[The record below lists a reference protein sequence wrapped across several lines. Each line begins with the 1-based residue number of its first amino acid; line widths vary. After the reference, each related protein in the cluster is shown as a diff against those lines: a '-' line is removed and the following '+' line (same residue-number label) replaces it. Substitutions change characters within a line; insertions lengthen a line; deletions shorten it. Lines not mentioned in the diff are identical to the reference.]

1 MAEVRFAEAVAVG
14 LGGIIG
20 AGIFVMSGTMVSLAG
35 WGALLAFAMTGLV
48 AVIIAL
54 EMGELSSEMPRESG
68 ASYSFVYNAFGSE
81 LGFITGILLYLSFAV
96 SISAIALGFGSYLAS
111 LTGLPSGWTSYLFAA
126 LLIVALTSLD
136 LRGVSEAARADF
148 FIVAFKIAVLV
159 AFIGF
164 ALLAGQSLG
173 ANLARPPQGGVSG
186 VFSASVIAIFAYAGF
201 QSIATMTPNI
211 RGGGRTAAK
220 AILVAVA
227 ISLVLYVLV
236 TLALLALVPTDL
248 YAFRADPLSFALQS
262 AAAPSWLFLLVNLA
276 AMAATASASLAM
288 IIAGTALMSQL
299 SVDGLLPGAL
309 GRARTRH
316 GTPVAALALTAAFG
330 IAFMFLGDIYVIAA
344 VSNFGILFSY
354 LITGFALV
362 KIRRMRRHPET
373 HARALQE
380 AGIASEGLFEM
391 PLFPYL
397 PAVGTA
403 ILIGF
408 FFAFPSLALSI
419 GIGLILSCLIA
430 YYALRE
436 DRDEPVIRIRFF
448 R

>member
-262 AAAPSWLFLLVNLA
+262 AAAP
-276 AMAATASASLAM
+276 
-288 IIAGTALMSQL
+288 
-299 SVDGLLPGAL
+299 
-309 GRARTRH
+309 
-316 GTPVAALALTAAFG
+316 
-330 IAFMFLGDIYVIAA
+330 
-344 VSNFGILFSY
+344 
-354 LITGFALV
+354 
-362 KIRRMRRHPET
+362 
-373 HARALQE
+373 
-380 AGIASEGLFEM
+380 
-391 PLFPYL
+391 
-397 PAVGTA
+397 
-403 ILIGF
+403 
-408 FFAFPSLALSI
+408 
-419 GIGLILSCLIA
+419 
-430 YYALRE
+430 
-436 DRDEPVIRIRFF
+436 
-448 R
+448 